1 LRPAEATVYSPTTL
15 EHFRNPRNVGR
26 LPNANAVGRVDDRE
40 TENLVAIYLRIEE
53 GRVVAA
59 RFRTLGCSA
68 CIAASSMVTVLAQG
82 RTLHDA
88 STITAEAILEALDGL
103 PPAKRHCATLTAQAL
118 AAALASY
125 VSQHASGDPS

>member
-1 LRPAEATVYSPTTL
+1 AAQRPPSRAEPPSAPPDRVALGAPQLRPAEATVYSPTTL

-88 STITAEAILEALDGL
+88 STITAEAILEAL
-103 PPAKRHCATLTAQAL
+103 
-118 AAALASY
+118 
-125 VSQHASGDPS
+125 